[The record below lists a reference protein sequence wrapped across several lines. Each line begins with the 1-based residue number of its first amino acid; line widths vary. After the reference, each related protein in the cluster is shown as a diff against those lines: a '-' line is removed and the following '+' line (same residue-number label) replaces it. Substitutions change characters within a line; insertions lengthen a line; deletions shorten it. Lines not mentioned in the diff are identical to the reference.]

1 MGNYLLRDIEISREK
16 YPQGNGVKT
25 EFLILKID
33 LVSNGDISNVKN
45 KDILTKTQ
53 ELMSVLNPLESKLN
67 TFTQA
72 DLVRFGN
79 YLLSEKRKQSIKN
92 KNNIR
97 EVHQEDLDN
106 FETEEI

>member
-16 YPQGNGVKT
+16 YPQGKGVKT
-25 EFLILKID
+25 ELLIIKLD
-33 LVSNGDISNVKN
+33 LVSNGDILEVKN

-53 ELMSVLNPLESKLN
+53 ELMCVFSPLESNKN

-79 YLLSEKRKQSIKN
+79 YLLSEQREQSIQN
-92 KNNIR
+92 KENIR
-97 EVHQEDLDN
+97 EVHQEDIDN
-106 FETEEI
+106 FKAATK

>member
-1 MGNYLLRDIEISREK
+1 MGNYLLTDIEISREK

-25 EFLILKID
+25 ELLIIKLD
-33 LVSNGDISNVKN
+33 LVSNGDVSDIKN

-53 ELMSVLNPLESKLN
+53 ELMYVLDPLESNKN

-79 YLLSEKRKQSIKN
+79 YLLSGKREQSIQN
-92 KNNIR
+92 KDNIK

-106 FETEEI
+106 FEI